1 MTPVVKRYAV
11 ITFLVAWLALPLFT
25 LVLDKLSAPW
35 FQIACAAILAF
46 IAAWV
51 WLMVQA
57 IRKG

>member
-11 ITFLVAWLALPLFT
+11 ITFLIAWLVLPLVAVVFGE
-25 LVLDKLSAPW
+25 LSAPW
-35 FQIACAAILAF
+35 IQIVCAAILAF
-46 IAAWV
+46 IVAWV